1 MTQIEQIKAEIKRRI
16 EQFKEERSKV
26 PPTTPKSVD
35 RLSLGARIA
44 ALEETLVFIK
54 SLPYEQQS
62 SSLDK
67 FIHTLLETY
76 PTNKN
81 EVPKEALNDY
91 HQGLICGARKTYNW
105 ILESMESAIKI
116 DAKVVNDE
124 MSGCVVDCEQGC
136 LVLEPHRYPIG
147 QKLKILILE
156 DEQ

>member
-1 MTQIEQIKAEIKRRI
+1 MTDIRKITAEIERRI

-44 ALEETLVFIK
+44 ALEETLVFIQ
-54 SLPYEQQS
+54 SLPAEQQS
-62 SSLDK
+62 SSLDT
-67 FIHTLLETY
+67 FIQSLLETY

-105 ILESMESAIKI
+105 ILESAIKI
-116 DAKVVNDE
+116 DAKIVNDE

-136 LVLEPHRYPIG
+136 LVLEPHSYPIG
-147 QKLKILILE
+147 QKLKIVIIKE

>member
-1 MTQIEQIKAEIKRRI
+1 MNKEELLKAIEQKRQAI
-16 EQFKEERSKV
+16 WPTDTGEMKPATVPNNLEQGWLNALTWMERH
-26 PPTTPKSVD
+26 
-35 RLSLGARIA
+35 
-44 ALEETLVFIK
+44 IK

-76 PTNKN
+76 LTNKN
-81 EVPKEALNDY
+81 EVPKEALNGY

-105 ILESMESAIKI
+105 ILESAIKI
-116 DAKVVNDE
+116 DAKIVNDE

>member
-1 MTQIEQIKAEIKRRI
+1 MNKEELLKAIEQKRQAI
-16 EQFKEERSKV
+16 WPTDTGEMKPATV
-26 PPTTPKSVD
+26 PNNLESGW
-35 RLSLGARIA
+35 LN
-44 ALEETLVFIK
+44 ALTWMMGYIN
-54 SLPYEQQS
+54 SLPAEQQS
-62 SSLDK
+62 DSLDN
-67 FIHTLLETY
+67 FIQSLLETY

-105 ILESMESAIKI
+105 ILESAI
-116 DAKVVNDE
+116 DAKIVNDE
-124 MSGCVVDCEQGC
+124 SSGCVVDCEQGC